1 MFDIGWT
8 ELLVIGIVALI
19 VVGPKDLPG
28 MFRTLGRFTAR
39 AKSMGREF
47 TRAMDEAA
55 RDSGVKDVADDLK
68 SATSKKS
75 MGLDTLEQAAEKFE
89 KWKPHQTKSSARKG
103 PATQELADKQA
114 EEAAKRQE
122 LADKVRAG
130 RSRPKPE
137 AEEPP
142 VAEPAPATDNAQAPA
157 ETPAAPPDDS
167 PKDKA

>member
-103 PATQELADKQA
+103 PATQELADRQA

-157 ETPAAPPDDS
+157 ETPAATPDDS